1 MNIFVAGVHGVGKT
15 FLASQLP
22 KALGLMQT
30 SASKLIKEERAL
42 PDWGTDKRVGDVDVN
57 QIALANAVTRH
68 NEAGTRLLLDGHF
81 VLLDA
86 QGEFSPLAANVFKAL
101 RLDGVLLLEADANTI
116 ATRIL
121 ERDSREVDIDHTI
134 QFLAAERAQAELV
147 CNELGI
153 PLHILEACDR
163 DTFAAA
169 VATITFKAGQ

>member
-1 MNIFVAGVHGVGKT
+1 MDA
-15 FLASQLP
+15 
-22 KALGLMQT
+22 
-30 SASKLIKEERAL
+30 
-42 PDWGTDKRVGDVDVN
+42 N

-116 ATRIL
+116 ATRIR

-134 QFLAAERAQAELV
+134 
-147 CNELGI
+147 NS
-153 PLHILEACDR
+153 
-163 DTFAAA
+163 
-169 VATITFKAGQ
+169 